1 MKQKRLDVYIINVD
15 EDVAEKAFKQAVD
28 ALNQLDLI
36 LISPKSVVIEPHD
49 DYRGVTATLK
59 YSYVLVEAE
68 QNKNASKGL
77 QELMQ
82 SLIKAQLWNVSAVKV
97 LTETGES
104 K

>member
-1 MKQKRLDVYIINVD
+1 MKRLGVYIINID
-15 EDVAEKAFKQAVD
+15 EDLAEKAFLRAVD
-28 ALNQLDLI
+28 AVNTLNLI
-36 LISPKSVVIEPHD
+36 IVNPKSVVVEPHD
-49 DYRGVTATLK
+49 DYRGVAATFK
-59 YSYVLVEAE
+59 YSYLLVEAE

-82 SLIKAQLWNVSAVKV
+82 SLIKAQLWNISAVKV

>member
-1 MKQKRLDVYIINVD
+1 MKRLDVYIINIE
-15 EDVAEKAFKQAVD
+15 EDLAEKAFLRAVD
-28 ALNQLDLI
+28 AVNTLNLI
-36 LISPKSVVIEPHD
+36 IVNPKSVVVEPHD
-49 DYRGVTATLK
+49 DYRGVAATFK
-59 YSYVLVEAE
+59 YSYLLVEAE

-82 SLIKAQLWNVSAVKV
+82 SLIKAQLWNISAVKV

>member
-1 MKQKRLDVYIINVD
+1 MKRLDAYIVNVD
-15 EDVAEKAFKQAVD
+15 EDLAEKAFLRAVD
-28 ALNQLDLI
+28 AVTTLNLI
-36 LISPKSVVIEPHD
+36 IVNPRSVVIEPHD

>member
-1 MKQKRLDVYIINVD
+1 MKRLDAYIINVD
-15 EDVAEKAFKQAVD
+15 EDLAEKAFLQAVD
-28 ALNQLDLI
+28 AINTLNLI
-36 LISPKSVVIEPHD
+36 IVNPRSVVIEPHD

>member
-1 MKQKRLDVYIINVD
+1 MKVLRAYIVNVD
-15 EDVAEKAFKQAVD
+15 EDLAEKAFLRAID
-28 ALNQLDLI
+28 AINALNII
-36 LISPKSVVIEPHD
+36 LINSKSVVVEPHD
-49 DYRGVTATLK
+49 EYRGVTATFK
-59 YSYVLVEAE
+59 YSYVLAEAE

-82 SLIKAQLWNVSAVKV
+82 SLIKAQLWNVSTVRV

>member
-1 MKQKRLDVYIINVD
+1 MKKFDAYIINVD
-15 EDVAEKAFKQAVD
+15 EDVAEKAFRKAVAAID
-28 ALNQLDLI
+28 ELEMI
-36 LISPKSVVIEPHD
+36 LISPKSIVIEPHD
-49 DYRGVTATLK
+49 DYRGIVASFK
-59 YSYVLVEAE
+59 YSYLLVEAE

-82 SLIKAQLWNVSAVKV
+82 SLIKAQLWNVSTVRV

>member
-1 MKQKRLDVYIINVD
+1 MKRLDAYIVNVD
-15 EDVAEKAFKQAVD
+15 EDLAEKAFLRAVD
-28 ALNQLDLI
+28 AVTTLNLI
-36 LISPKSVVIEPHD
+36 IVNPKSVVVEPHD
-49 DYRGVTATLK
+49 DYRGVAATFK

-82 SLIKAQLWNVSAVKV
+82 SLIKAQLWNISTVKV
-97 LTETGES
+97 ITETGES

>member
-1 MKQKRLDVYIINVD
+1 MKKFDAYVINVD
-15 EDVAEKAFKQAVD
+15 EDLAEKAFRKAVKAID
-28 ALNQLDLI
+28 ELEII
-36 LISPKSVVIEPHD
+36 LISPKSIVIEPHD
-49 DYRGVTATLK
+49 DYRGIVASFK
-59 YSYVLVEAE
+59 YSYLLVEAE

-82 SLIKAQLWNVSAVKV
+82 SLIKAQLWNVSTLRV

>member
-1 MKQKRLDVYIINVD
+1 MKRLGVYIINID
-15 EDVAEKAFKQAVD
+15 EDLAEKAFLRAVD
-28 ALNQLDLI
+28 AVNTLNLI
-36 LISPKSVVIEPHD
+36 IVNPKSVVVEPHD
-49 DYRGVTATLK
+49 DYRGVAATFK
-59 YSYVLVEAE
+59 YSYLLVEAE